1 MRAHEAESLLRRR
14 RRGLTAALLASL
26 TAAVVASVSLL
37 SLLPGPGALLGT
49 QRRAARIGPKRADQQ
64 LDSMPPFPIPL
75 PPPDGGHA
83 AGRRAHRL
91 ASKLAEEPPRLSPA
105 AKALAAAD
113 ARQEFDAWLHA
124 WHHAHPE
131 ASMREEQAAWLS
143 RLIEI
148 SRMAQ
153 WEVRQ
158 KRHMASEVQQPNTA
172 PANGGPAMGVEA
184 GAGTPSNKKQKIAP
198 TPGEA
203 TPHGD
208 RVEAD
213 VERGDNDVE
222 RKPFHFVVVGDQE
235 QEANRQTPPAP
246 VEGSAEWARERAGA
260 TGEADVV
267 PAQPRVRS
275 PSPDAA
281 RDSDRG
287 EQEEGESSK
296 HADKETEEIVDEAK
310 GADTAAGKVGR
321 RDVAGAHTGG
331 GRGLANSGEDRT
343 QDTKT
348 PAANRK
354 GDTKGAVEVGVGRDK
369 SEEQSS
375 ASEHEEVKG
384 MESEDMETVGSVKDK
399 VKRRE
404 VEKEAKR
411 GEEAMDEEFPAAQD
425 GSKVDGVDKPVD
437 RVQEE
442 EKEEE
447 EEDAAAAEAHA
458 QQEKDVVAAIVDN
471 IAEQR
476 GEESI
481 QRGVPEPPKTR
492 ARSDIE
498 EHKRY
503 WSHEYDVSREPC
515 APATF
520 WMEGSI
526 DPRPRCQKAA
536 PVRPHAEVGQP
547 AAESEA
553 VAAPTVL
560 GLPDGPPDFNGQDA
574 VVARHAFMGFA
585 PTDLE
590 ERGGESRGSFT
601 VVSKRSGFDD
611 EGEVQLA
618 IYGPAGSPF
627 SCTLRGY
634 RKLSGDFAGNSV
646 ATGFAET
653 YDGEGVATTGPI
665 SPGVANEYDI
675 LTCRDLADGE
685 VQHFRFS
692 WGSQGYADL
701 TNNGPVP
708 VVGPHTGMRTDAEGF
723 GGGLTWEDS
732 KALEGYSALDYDP
745 NIYVE
750 SVG

>member
-172 PANGGPAMGVEA
+172 PASGGPAMGVEA

-331 GRGLANSGEDRT
+331 GGGLPTVARTGHRTRRHQLRTEKVIRRGRWRSGW
-343 QDTKT
+343 
-348 PAANRK
+348 
-354 GDTKGAVEVGVGRDK
+354 
-369 SEEQSS
+369 
-375 ASEHEEVKG
+375 
-384 MESEDMETVGSVKDK
+384 
-399 VKRRE
+399 
-404 VEKEAKR
+404 
-411 GEEAMDEEFPAAQD
+411 
-425 GSKVDGVDKPVD
+425 
-437 RVQEE
+437 
-442 EKEEE
+442 
-447 EEDAAAAEAHA
+447 AE
-458 QQEKDVVAAIVDN
+458 
-471 IAEQR
+471 
-476 GEESI
+476 
-481 QRGVPEPPKTR
+481 TR
-492 ARSDIE
+492 ARS
-498 EHKRY
+498 
-503 WSHEYDVSREPC
+503 SRLHSS
-515 APATF
+515 T
-520 WMEGSI
+520 
-526 DPRPRCQKAA
+526 
-536 PVRPHAEVGQP
+536 
-547 AAESEA
+547 
-553 VAAPTVL
+553 
-560 GLPDGPPDFNGQDA
+560 
-574 VVARHAFMGFA
+574 
-585 PTDLE
+585 
-590 ERGGESRGSFT
+590 
-601 VVSKRSGFDD
+601 
-611 EGEVQLA
+611 
-618 IYGPAGSPF
+618 
-627 SCTLRGY
+627 
-634 RKLSGDFAGNSV
+634 RK
-646 ATGFAET
+646 
-653 YDGEGVATTGPI
+653 
-665 SPGVANEYDI
+665 
-675 LTCRDLADGE
+675 
-685 VQHFRFS
+685 
-692 WGSQGYADL
+692 
-701 TNNGPVP
+701 
-708 VVGPHTGMRTDAEGF
+708 
-723 GGGLTWEDS
+723 
-732 KALEGYSALDYDP
+732 
-745 NIYVE
+745 
-750 SVG
+750 